1 MKTTHILTNALT
13 AVVLAGAGFAS
24 AQSPVSAPAAAHT
37 FKLGDF
43 TVTTIRDAEFEAP
56 NNAKIFGANA
66 GPEAVGKVLAAA
78 GARTDKIT
86 LSVDTLLVKTPHH
99 LVLLDTGLGP
109 DARGVLMDSLAKV
122 GVSPSDVT
130 DVLITHSHGDHVGGL
145 ATADGKTAFPNATVR
160 MSTKEWAW
168 MQSQARAKSLVSAI
182 SSQVRTFEA
191 GKQVLPGITPIAI
204 DGHTPGH
211 MGYEVVSKGHRL
223 LDIGDTAHSS
233 IVSLAK
239 PDWTMGFDSD
249 AAVGAASRRATLTR
263 LSKTHELIFAPHFPF
278 PGVGRIEAKG
288 DGFIWRPDVP
298 R

>member
-1 MKTTHILTNALT
+1 
-13 AVVLAGAGFAS
+13 
-24 AQSPVSAPAAAHT
+24 
-37 FKLGDF
+37 
-43 TVTTIRDAEFEAP
+43 
-56 NNAKIFGANA
+56 
-66 GPEAVGKVLAAA
+66 
-78 GARTDKIT
+78 
-86 LSVDTLLVKTPHH
+86 
-99 LVLLDTGLGP
+99 
-109 DARGVLMDSLAKV
+109 
-122 GVSPSDVT
+122 
-130 DVLITHSHGDHVGGL
+130 
-145 ATADGKTAFPNATVR
+145 
-160 MSTKEWAW
+160 
-168 MQSQARAKSLVSAI
+168 MQSQAGAKSLVSAI